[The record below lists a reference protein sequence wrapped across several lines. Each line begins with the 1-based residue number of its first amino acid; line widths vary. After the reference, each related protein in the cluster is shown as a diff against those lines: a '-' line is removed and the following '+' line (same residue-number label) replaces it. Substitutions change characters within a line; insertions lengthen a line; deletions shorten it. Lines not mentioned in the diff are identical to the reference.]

1 MTAYRSLMKLTAI
14 LLEIS
19 FTLTLSGLL
28 AYALMN
34 LGPVEWILHTRI
46 GSDAHG
52 WLLSAMGVEGI
63 EYTLDSVIIMSFSAM
78 LPPSIWLCR
87 SLTRYLLTVKLRAI
101 NHAS

>member
-1 MTAYRSLMKLTAI
+1 MTAYRSLIKLAVI
-14 LLEIS
+14 LLKFS

-46 GSDAHG
+46 VSDAHSKLLDFVG
-52 WLLSAMGVEGI
+52 WYGCEGSI
-63 EYTLDSVIIMSFSAM
+63 DLIVTMSFSAM

-87 SLTRYLLTVKLRAI
+87 SLTRYLRTVKLRAI